1 MSEKQR
7 LRTDRH
13 KRVVNNFF
21 LEDEC
26 RNFQNKELGG

>member
-1 MSEKQR
+1 MPEKQR

-13 KRVVNNFF
+13 KRVVNNF

-26 RNFQNKELGG
+26 RNFQNKKLGG